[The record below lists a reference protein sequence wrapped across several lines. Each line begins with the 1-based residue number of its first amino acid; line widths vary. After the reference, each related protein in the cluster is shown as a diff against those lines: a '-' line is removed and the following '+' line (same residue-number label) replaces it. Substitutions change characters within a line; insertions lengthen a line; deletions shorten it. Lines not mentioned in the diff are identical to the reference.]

1 MLRYVFFIV
10 AVSCVVAWYAPQ
22 ALKAGSG
29 AQASQTSKTAT
40 AKRQAPRRT
49 KVARAEQAQV
59 SSGRKVRLKKGRG
72 GHYNADVRVNGRKFN
87 MLIDTGASYIA
98 LTARDA
104 KRMGVYPPTDQFIYK
119 TQTANGI
126 ARVAIVT
133 LKEVKIGGIR
143 VNNVRATVHKGR
155 GLDTNLLG
163 MSFLNRLS
171 KFNFKGDT
179 LTMVN

>member
-10 AVSCVVAWYAPQ
+10 AVSCVAAWYAPQ

-29 AQASQTSKTAT
+29 EQASQTSKART
-40 AKRQAPRRT
+40 AKKQAPRQR
-49 KVARAEQAQV
+49 KVARVEPAQV
-59 SSGRKVRLKKGRG
+59 SSGRQVRLKKGRG

-87 MLIDTGASYIA
+87 MLVDTGASYIA
-98 LTARDA
+98 LTAKDA
-104 KRMGVYPPTDQFIYK
+104 KRMGVYPRADKFIYK

-126 ARVAIVT
+126 ARVAVVT
-133 LKEVKIGGIR
+133 LREVKIGNIR
-143 VNNVRATVHKGR
+143 VNNVQATVHKGR
-155 GLDTNLLG
+155 GLNTNLLG